1 MQKSFSTSYGKGMP
15 ISVDLYQAVI
25 IFSLSLLVIDD
36 VSGGG
41 FALLFLLIIYLQS
54 CHLYDI
60 RFTLYSSST

>member
-1 MQKSFSTSYGKGMP
+1 MP

-36 VSGGG
+36 VAGGG